1 MSTKAKDKLTA
12 ARLTTDQMKTL
23 KRIAEREDRSVSW
36 LIRKAIDQFIEA
48 DKDKK

>member
-1 MSTKAKDKLTA
+1 MGKKAKDKLTA
-12 ARLTTDQMKTL
+12 TRLTTEQMTVL

-48 DKDKK
+48 DKNKQ